1 MRLKGTFDFK
11 FLLIAVQIYG
21 AYRVFIQTVLM
32 RMRDSNV
39 VAIIQGL
46 I

>member
-1 MRLKGTFDFK
+1 
-11 FLLIAVQIYG
+11 
-21 AYRVFIQTVLM
+21 M

-46 I
+46 IYHIDILNSGVDIIPGTVRANLTGHNAL